1 MAEKRGSFISK
12 AAAFIVDKRNVFFLL
27 YAFAFLFCIFS
38 MGWVN
43 VENDVT
49 KYLPEDAEI
58 RQGYDAMSAYFTV
71 TGMGR
76 SWCPTSPMRQQ
87 NRSMRRCPK

>member
-1 MAEKRGSFISK
+1 MKTKEKSNFISK
-12 AAAFIVDKRNVFFLL
+12 IATFIVDKRNVFFLL
-27 YAFAFLFCIFS
+27 YLFAFVFCVVS

-58 RQGYDAMSAYFTV
+58 RQGINILDPSRGDVPA
-71 TGMGR
+71 
-76 SWCPTSPMRQQ
+76 
-87 NRSMRRCPK
+87 